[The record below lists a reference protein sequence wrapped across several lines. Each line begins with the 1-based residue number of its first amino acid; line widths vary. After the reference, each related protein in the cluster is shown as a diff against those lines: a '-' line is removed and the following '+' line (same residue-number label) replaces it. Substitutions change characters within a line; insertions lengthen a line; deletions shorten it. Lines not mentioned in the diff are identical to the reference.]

1 MREGIIF
8 AGFGGQG
15 ILLAGKLVCIA
26 AMLEGKNVSHIPSYG
41 AEMRGGTANCT
52 VVIADEII
60 ASPIVSEPSII
71 VILNKPS
78 LVKFEPR
85 LKKGGLLLYNSSLID
100 EAPTRAD
107 VEVVAIKANDIAEE
121 VGTYRSA
128 NMVVIGRLLKL
139 KPELAQLESAI
150 QALDKAVS
158 ARNKKLN
165 EINEKALRAGFDLP

>member
-1 MREGIIF
+1 MQEGIIF
-8 AGFGGQG
+8 SGFGGQG

-52 VVIADEII
+52 VVIADDII
-60 ASPIVSEPSII
+60 ASPIISTPSIC

-85 LKKGGLLLYNSSLID
+85 MKKGGLLIYNASLID
-100 EAPTRAD
+100 ETPSRSD
-107 VEVVAIKANDIAEE
+107 LKVVSVKANDLAEE
-121 VGTYRSA
+121 AGTYRSA
-128 NMVVIGRLLKL
+128 NMVAIGCLLKL
-139 KPELAQLESAI
+139 KPELAQLETTI

-165 EINEKALRAGFDLP
+165 EINVKALRAGFDSV